1 MTSQHPKTSRSLPIA
16 LLRAR
21 ERVMGPIRDMLSGAG
36 ITEQQWRVLRVL
48 EEDGPME
55 PTRIA
60 ELACLLLPSLTRIL
74 QKLEDKAL
82 ITRRQDN
89 DDKRKQVVQI
99 SRTGEALIVAHL
111 PASLA
116 VLEQTKAQIGAER
129 YEALLDLLNAVEAA
143 EAASEPD

>member
-1 MTSQHPKTSRSLPIA
+1 MTSHHPKTSRSLPIA

-21 ERVMGPIRDMLSGAG
+21 ERVMGPIRDMLSGVG
-36 ITEQQWRVLRVL
+36 LTEQQWRVLRVL
-48 EEDGPME
+48 DEDGPME

-74 QKLEDKAL
+74 QKLADKGL
-82 ITRRQDN
+82 ITRRPDD
-89 DDKRKQVVQI
+89 DDKRKQIIQI
-99 SRTGEALIVAHL
+99 SEAGEALIEAHL

-143 EAASEPD
+143 DAKRAPD

>member
-1 MTSQHPKTSRSLPIA
+1 
-16 LLRAR
+16 
-21 ERVMGPIRDMLSGAG
+21 MGPIRDMLSGVG
-36 ITEQQWRVLRVL
+36 LTEQQWRVLRVL
-48 EEDGPME
+48 DEDGPME

-74 QKLEDKAL
+74 QKLADKGL
-82 ITRRQDN
+82 ITRRPDN
-89 DDKRKQVVQI
+89 DDKRKQVIQI
-99 SRTGEALIVAHL
+99 SEAGEALIEAHL

-143 EAASEPD
+143 DAKGDPD

>member
-1 MTSQHPKTSRSLPIA
+1 
-16 LLRAR
+16 
-21 ERVMGPIRDMLSGAG
+21 MGPIRDMLSGVG
-36 ITEQQWRVLRVL
+36 LTEQQWRVLRVL

-74 QKLEDKAL
+74 QKLDDKGL
-82 ITRRQDN
+82 ITRRPDR
-89 DDKRKQVVQI
+89 DDKRKQIIQI
-99 SRTGEALIVAHL
+99 SKSGETLIATHL

-143 EAASEPD
+143 GSTGDPD

>member
-1 MTSQHPKTSRSLPIA
+1 MTSKHPKTSRALPIA

-82 ITRRQDN
+82 ITRRQDEG
-89 DDKRKQVVQI
+89 DKRKQVVQI
-99 SRTGEALIVAHL
+99 SKTGEALIVAHL

-143 EAASEPD
+143 DAADEPD

>member
-1 MTSQHPKTSRSLPIA
+1 MTSHHPKTSRSLPIA

-21 ERVMGPIRDMLSGAG
+21 ERVMGPIRDMLSGVG
-36 ITEQQWRVLRVL
+36 LTEQQWRVLRVL
-48 EEDGPME
+48 DEDGPME

-74 QKLEDKAL
+74 QKLADKGL
-82 ITRRQDN
+82 ITRRPDN
-89 DDKRKQVVQI
+89 DDKRKQVIQI
-99 SRTGEALIVAHL
+99 SEAGEALIEAHL

-143 EAASEPD
+143 DAKGDPD

>member
-1 MTSQHPKTSRSLPIA
+1 
-16 LLRAR
+16 
-21 ERVMGPIRDMLSGAG
+21 MGPIRDMLSGAG

-74 QKLEDKAL
+74 QKLDEKGL
-82 ITRRQDN
+82 IARRQDS

-99 SRTGEALIVAHL
+99 SEAGAELIAAHL

-129 YEALLDLLNAVEAA
+129 YEALLDLLNEVEAA
-143 EAASEPD
+143 EAGTETG